1 MVQKLSQKK
10 ELHKHLN
17 FHDKFD
23 FEGQGQC
30 HKIQTSL
37 KSLNDQ

>member
-1 MVQKLSQKK
+1 MVQSYPIHR

-23 FEGQGQC
+23 LEGQGLG
-30 HKIQTSL
+30 HRNL
-37 KSLNDQ
+37 

>member
-1 MVQKLSQKK
+1 MVQKLSHSK

-23 FEGQGQC
+23 LEGEGQG
-30 HKIQTSL
+30 HQTDPKAL
-37 KSLNDQ
+37 DDE

>member
-1 MVQKLSQKK
+1 MVQSYQIHR

-23 FEGQGQC
+23 LEGQG
-30 HKIQTSL
+30 HPNL
-37 KSLNDQ
+37 